1 MLAMFG
7 FWDVYVLFAL
17 QSDTP
22 LCKLTS
28 SRHVMMTVGG
38 VCRQAWGRCSRAPG
52 LPADM
57 AHSAR
62 SPGQRGG
69 VAGGRQCPRPCQE
82 CQQALSATLLAQVL
96 CSHSTTA
103 LNNIQCNIAV
113 SDPCDRSPVFGILGT
128 QDKNVNSSNKCRD
141 LVQQKCCTK
150 AGCVLLT

>member
-1 MLAMFG
+1 MRWSLIILQCTAQLASPDVWMCSCLCSTLWTCAIMLAILG
-7 FWDVYVLFAL
+7 FWDVYVLVAS

-28 SRHVMMTVGG
+28 SRCVMMTVGG

-57 AHSAR
+57 AHGAR

-69 VAGGRQCPRPCQE
+69 VAGGRQCPRPSQE

-103 LNNIQCNIAV
+103 LNNIQCNFCV
-113 SDPCDRSPVFGILGT
+113 SDPCD
-128 QDKNVNSSNKCRD
+128 
-141 LVQQKCCTK
+141 
-150 AGCVLLT
+150 